1 MDVKKY
7 TELCNKR
14 EIIMHELRMKN
25 IPYSERLEAVKNISD
40 EILKVTDFKTYERLK
55 KEGRDYNREYI
66 ELWKKVEQTDDE
78 NEKEQLKSEMCG
90 LLHQDSFELNKSY
103 PIFKL
108 LGVLDNGKVNG
119 KKKFK
124 RLLIQKIGEK
134 KYLDNNTIEYLI
146 YDEKL
151 KATNK
156 DKE

>member
-1 MDVKKY
+1 MNIKKY

-14 EIIMHELRMKN
+14 EMIMHELRMKN
-25 IPYSERLEAVKNISD
+25 IPYIERLEAVKNISD
-40 EILKVTDFKTYERLK
+40 EILKVSDFKTFERLK

-66 ELWKKVEQTDDE
+66 ELWKKLEQTDDE

-119 KKKFK
+119 IKKFK
-124 RLLIQKIGEK
+124 RLLIQKIG
-134 KYLDNNTIEYLI
+134 LQITNTVKEELEENKTN
-146 YDEKL
+146 DE
-151 KATNK
+151 
-156 DKE
+156 

>member
-1 MDVKKY
+1 MNIKKY

-14 EIIMHELRMKN
+14 EMIMHELRMKN
-25 IPYSERLEAVKNISD
+25 IPYIERLEAVKNISD
-40 EILKVTDFKTYERLK
+40 EILKVSDSKTYERFK

-78 NEKEQLKSEMCG
+78 NEKERLKSEMCG
-90 LLHQDSFELNKSY
+90 LLHEDKFELNKSY

-108 LGVLDNGKVNG
+108 LGVLDNGKVNS

-134 KYLDNNTIEYLI
+134 KYFDNNTIEYLI
-146 YDEKL
+146 
-151 KATNK
+151 
-156 DKE
+156 KE